1 MTYDDQGVGGVA
13 DRGGARG
20 VADLPD
26 GSWAA
31 LHDCARWVG
40 GWLFRPVFRLHG
52 HELHRVPAA
61 GPVVL
66 VANHSAL
73 VDGPVLFGMVGRR
86 VVFLVKR
93 ELFHG
98 LLGWSLPRIG
108 HLAVRRG
115 QPDRATLL
123 AAQRVLRA
131 GGMVAVFPEGTR
143 GNGDAVSARNGAAW
157 LARSCHA
164 VVLPVAC
171 RGTFRPPGASRRFLP
186 RVDVLVGR
194 PFTVSDQRGRTGLA
208 TATEQIRT
216 ALSGL
221 VSELDGLRDSAD
233 PDTRKARS

>member
-1 MTYDDQGVGGVA
+1 MTYGDSGADGVA
-13 DRGGARG
+13 DGGGAGG

-26 GSWAA
+26 GSWPVV
-31 LHDCARWVG
+31 HDTARWVG
-40 GWLFRPVFRLHG
+40 GWLFRPVFELHG
-52 HELHRVPAA
+52 HEVHRVPVA

-108 HLAVRRG
+108 QVAVRRG
-115 QPDRATLL
+115 EPDRAPLL

-143 GNGDAVSARNGAAW
+143 GSGDAASARNGAAW
-157 LARSCHA
+157 LARA
-164 VVLPVAC
+164 RGGVVVPVA
-171 RGTFRPPGASRRFLP
+171 GGGPGRPPGAPRRFRP

-221 VSELDGLRDSAD
+221 VIELDGLRDSSA
-233 PDTRKARS
+233 PSTRKARS